1 MCLISGKN
9 KSNSFQLVVQVAEA
23 FANHFKSVY
32 DNTASKFPSN
42 PITSF
47 DVTSSDNLTLL
58 PVTDADVRKAIRRL
72 KPSKS
77 VALDGIPHFITMGC
91 TDIFVPLLKYICNL
105 SLSQQLFPS
114 FWKQAAVVPNFK
126 KGNSTLLAN
135 YRPISSLNNFSKV
148 FEFVIYDHV
157 SHYLQSKLTF
167 VNMVL

>member
-1 MCLISGKN
+1 
-9 KSNSFQLVVQVAEA
+9 
-23 FANHFKSVY
+23 
-32 DNTASKFPSN
+32 
-42 PITSF
+42 
-47 DVTSSDNLTLL
+47 
-58 PVTDADVRKAIRRL
+58 
-72 KPSKS
+72 
-77 VALDGIPHFITMGC
+77 MGC

-105 SLSQQLFPS
+105 SLSQQLCPS

-148 FEFVIYDHV
+148 FEFVIYDHI